1 MKGAQLAI
9 NILLFILVL
18 LLFYFQFSRNST
30 RSEPEQN
37 LSTDSSTS
45 SVLTNTLQV
54 RYINTDS
61 IWAQYSYVEELNA
74 SLKKKQKQY
83 EAELDKK
90 FKEFQDQ
97 VEKFRTSAATMSMQ
111 EGQKKQ
117 EELMQKEQQLQ
128 VLQEEYNMKLLE
140 EEAKMK
146 KELREKISSFLKG
159 YKTQN
164 VDLIIDNSSG
174 SSVLFHADSLDITS
188 EVVAGLNASSK
199 E

>member
-1 MKGAQLAI
+1 M
-9 NILLFILVL
+9 
-18 LLFYFQFSRNST
+18 
-30 RSEPEQN
+30 
-37 LSTDSSTS
+37 
-45 SVLTNTLQV
+45 
-54 RYINTDS
+54 
-61 IWAQYSYVEELNA
+61 
-74 SLKKKQKQY
+74 
-83 EAELDKK
+83 DKK

-111 EGQKKQ
+111 DGQKKQ